1 MPHLPA
7 YQPEQTRSF
16 CQQGLGNRVVGQLD
30 RTIVTEGYLP
40 VKSIFQVE
48 AVQVNFSE
56 NFPEK
61 LNVVQAKEVNGLPG

>member
-1 MPHLPA
+1 MPRLPA

-16 CQQGLGNRVVGQLD
+16 CQQGLVNRVVGQLD
-30 RTIVTEGYLP
+30 RTIVMEGYLP